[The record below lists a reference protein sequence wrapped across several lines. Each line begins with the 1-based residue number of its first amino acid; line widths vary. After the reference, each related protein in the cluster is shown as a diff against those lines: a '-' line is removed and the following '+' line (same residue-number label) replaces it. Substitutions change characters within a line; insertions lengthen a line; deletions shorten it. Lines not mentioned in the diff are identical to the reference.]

1 MRAGKLAR
9 RYAQALA
16 ELAAERGMLDA
27 IQEQAGLLAGVLEQ
41 EPTLLTV
48 LGDDRIPQAERLA
61 RLRELFGDRLAPL
74 VYHFLRLV
82 LEKGRASILPEI
94 CDEVPRAVDRLQG
107 VVEADVVAAKPLPPE
122 QQEAV
127 RARLEAITG
136 QRVRLVVRE
145 DPSLLGGVVVR
156 LGDLMMDGSVA
167 SRLRRLEERLTG

>member
-94 CDEVPRAVDRLQG
+94 CDEVPRAV
-107 VVEADVVAAKPLPPE
+107 
-122 QQEAV
+122 
-127 RARLEAITG
+127 
-136 QRVRLVVRE
+136 
-145 DPSLLGGVVVR
+145 
-156 LGDLMMDGSVA
+156 
-167 SRLRRLEERLTG
+167 